1 MRGGGGG
8 RNGEAIDE
16 VTVDDDVMN
25 GGTDEQELEARGV
38 TISIFVVDVTLCLAV
53 TTPTG
58 MDPWVMDVFCWT
70 FTSFSFTM
78 LEMLKLELILLVESL
93 WS

>member
-1 MRGGGGG
+1 
-8 RNGEAIDE
+8 
-16 VTVDDDVMN
+16 MN
-25 GGTDEQELEARGV
+25 GGTDEQLLEARGV

-58 MDPWVMDVFCWT
+58 IDPWLMLVFT

-78 LEMLKLELILLVESL
+78 LEMLKLELILVESL
-93 WS
+93 WSGEGR